1 MASPDIDCGDEPSE
15 HTQRRHKRRLLFL
28 DFATALSSMST
39 CERLS
44 VGCVI
49 TDEAMTKVLA
59 IGYNGNAKGLPN
71 RCDDPDA
78 PGNCGCIHAEMN
90 ALLKVDGSI
99 PNKIAFVSHSPCVM
113 CAKAMANANVGTVYY
128 GSLYRVEDGAVLLA
142 ALGIDGGLL
151 LRKSL

>member
-1 MASPDIDCGDEPSE
+1 MASADIDCGDEPTE
-15 HTQRRHKRRLLFL
+15 RAQRRHKRKLMFL
-28 DFATALSSMST
+28 DFAIALSDMST

-71 RCDDPDA
+71 CCDDPSA
-78 PGNCGCIHAEMN
+78 QGNCGCIHAEMN

-99 PNKIAFVSHSPCVM
+99 PDKVAFVRFSPCVM
-113 CAKAMANANVGTVYY
+113 CAKAMVNANVGTVYY
-128 GSLYRVEDGAVLLA
+128 GTMYRMAEGALLLGR
-142 ALGIDGGLL
+142 LGIDGGLL
-151 LRKSL
+151 LRNSL